1 MRFRAVLSYGLELL
15 DILGLLLRDSTAG
28 RLDMEALRRI
38 GATRRCASE
47 RMENRDVGLKL

>member
-1 MRFRAVLSYGLELL
+1 MSMLASALAQVADHGGPESLETFRSHI
-15 DILGLLLRDSTAG
+15 DP
-28 RLDMEALRRI
+28 EALRRI